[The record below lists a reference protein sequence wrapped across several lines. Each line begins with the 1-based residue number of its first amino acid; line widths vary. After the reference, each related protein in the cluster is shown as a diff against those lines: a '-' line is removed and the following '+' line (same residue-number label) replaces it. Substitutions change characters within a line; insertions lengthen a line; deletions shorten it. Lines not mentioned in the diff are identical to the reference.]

1 MNKKFIYS
9 LSVILLGS
17 ILIILL
23 VSTNREN
30 DISDGN
36 ILIASVNNTKLTDRD
51 LSYIISNPEV
61 DKYRLK
67 ILAEEW
73 VNREILAQVA
83 EDIGIVYHEMIN
95 NNLQNYR
102 RELLANSYL
111 EHRYRQIPLVS
122 DSEILSFYNDNAESF
137 VRDERQIR
145 AYHFLL
151 DNKESALNLKSAL
164 STSNEEKMVS
174 LLSRFHGTLRTF
186 SRDDVIEEISSAAF
200 GSRGNLV
207 GPIETEYGYHLL
219 QIINRFEKESLIS
232 VHEVRDEIIQK
243 IKIQKQNVLYYQII
257 DSLRLSTGYYINES
271 YFE

>member
-1 MNKKFIYS
+1 M
-9 LSVILLGS
+9 VILLGS
-17 ILIILL
+17 ILTIILL
-23 VSTNREN
+23 STKSEN
-30 DISDGN
+30 DVSDGN
-36 ILIASVNNTKLTDRD
+36 ILIASVKNTKLTDRD

-67 ILAEEW
+67 ILTEDW

-83 EDIGIVYHEMIN
+83 ENLGIVYNEMLN
-95 NNLQNYR
+95 NTLRNYR

-122 DSEILSFYNDNAESF
+122 DAEILDFYNQNIESF
-137 VRDERQIR
+137 VRDKRQIR
-145 AYHFLL
+145 AHHFLL
-151 DNKESALNLKSAL
+151 DNKESAIDLKSAL
-164 STSNEEKMVS
+164 STSNEAKMAS

-219 QIINRFEKESLIS
+219 QIINRFEEESLIP

-243 IKIQKQNVLYYQII
+243 IKIQKQNFLYYQII